1 MEACS
6 RCGSHDAVKR
16 SSVTAGP
23 ESQHE
28 FLCRPCRFEVSVVRR
43 NQKVNLYKVTF
54 GIKGVPFSASVT
66 SKTVKAGSAGEA
78 IREVMATEAESWD
91 DWREVYSL
99 QLVRSNK

>member
-16 SSVTAGP
+16 SSVTAGL

-43 NQKVNLYKVTF
+43 NQKVSLYKVTF
-54 GIKGVPFSASVT
+54 SYKGSSVVQQA
-66 SKTVKAGSAGEA
+66 TVKATSAGEA
-78 IREVMATEAESWD
+78 IRQVIEDHETIGSPVK
-91 DWREVYSL
+91 WREVYCL